1 MSTRAFYK
9 SFEFSSEGTK
19 NFIEAISSHDSKNV
33 ITPIKNVNANK
44 EKIEALAVKLN
55 KRFGNIVGEK

>member
-1 MSTRAFYK
+1 M
-9 SFEFSSEGTK
+9 
-19 NFIEAISSHDSKNV
+19 IPKNV